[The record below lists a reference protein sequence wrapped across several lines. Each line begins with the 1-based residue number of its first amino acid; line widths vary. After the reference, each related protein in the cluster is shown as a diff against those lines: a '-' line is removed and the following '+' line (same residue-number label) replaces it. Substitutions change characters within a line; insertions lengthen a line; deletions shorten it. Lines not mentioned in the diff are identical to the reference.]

1 MVMRFDPFRD
11 VDRLAQQLTG
21 ALRSQSTSI
30 PMDAYR
36 RGDTVF
42 VHFDLPGADSSSI
55 EIQVEQNALTVRA
68 ERSFDEREGDEIIVQ
83 ERPEGV
89 FSRQMFLGQHL
100 DTERIAASFDD
111 GVLTL
116 AIPVAET
123 AKPRRI
129 EIQSGT
135 KGTGPRA
142 IDVQAD
148 QEASGEHE

>member
-1 MVMRFDPFRD
+1 VVMRFDPFRD
-11 VDRLAQQLTG
+11 IDRLSQQLTG
-21 ALRSQSTSI
+21 ALRSQSMSI

-42 VHFDLPGADSSSI
+42 VHLDLPGADSSSI
-55 EIQVEQNALTVRA
+55 DVQVEQNALTVRA
-68 ERSFDEREGDEIIVQ
+68 ERFFQEGEEDEVLVR

-89 FSRQMFLGQHL
+89 FSRHMFLGQHL
-100 DTERIAASFDD
+100 DVERIVASFDD

-129 EIQSGT
+129 QVQSSAQET
-135 KGTGPRA
+135 RPKA
-142 IDVQAD
+142 IDVQGD
-148 QEASGEHE
+148 QAVSEEQG

>member
-11 VDRLAQQLTG
+11 IDRLTQQLTG
-21 ALRSQSTSI
+21 ALRSQSISI

-42 VHFDLPGADSSSI
+42 VHFDIPGADPSTI
-55 EIQVEQNALTVRA
+55 DVHVEQNALTVRA
-68 ERSFDEREGDEIIVQ
+68 ERFFEEREGDELLVR

-89 FSRQMFLGQHL
+89 FSRQLFLGQHL
-100 DTERIAASFDD
+100 DVERIVASFDE

-129 EIQSGT
+129 QITSSPQKT
-135 KGTGPRA
+135 RPKA
-142 IDVQAD
+142 IDVQGD
-148 QEASGEHE
+148 PSEEQG